1 MTWGDCSVAFLLG
14 VAGSLHCVQMC
25 GPILLSCTMPLARR
39 RSAYRAAGHLFYHC
53 GRIATYGFLGALA
66 GGLGLSL
73 ETVMPW
79 QSAASIAAGAVMLLA
94 GLWML
99 GALRRPELVQITP
112 VAAMTRRAGR
122 LIGRDT
128 AGSKLHLGLWLGLL
142 PCGLVYAALLKALA
156 SGHALDGALTMILFG
171 LGTAGALL
179 AVGLFSVPFGRFFAR
194 WSTHL
199 PAVAV
204 ALTGILLLVRGL
216 MPVTMGGHVHHH

>member
-1 MTWGDCSVAFLLG
+1 MTWADCSVAFLLG

-25 GPILLSCTMPLARR
+25 GPNLLSCTMPLARR
-39 RSAYRAAGHLFYHC
+39 RSAYRAAGHLFYHL

-73 ETVMPW
+73 KTVMPW

-122 LIGRDT
+122 LISPSAGRCRT
-128 AGSKLHLGLWLGLL
+128 GRASPSHR
-142 PCGLVYAALLKALA
+142 AACPQ
-156 SGHALDGALTMILFG
+156 S
-171 LGTAGALL
+171 
-179 AVGLFSVPFGRFFAR
+179 
-194 WSTHL
+194 
-199 PAVAV
+199 
-204 ALTGILLLVRGL
+204 
-216 MPVTMGGHVHHH
+216 